1 MADFKW
7 GILGPG
13 RIARKF
19 IECIHQLK
27 GSTLHAIASQSSKD
41 LKGLQESLH
50 AEKAYSSYEELVRDE
65 DVQAVYIATP
75 HRFHYANASL
85 CLMNGKPAVVE
96 KPVTVNRI
104 EFQRV
109 VDLSE
114 EKNIFVMEAMW
125 TRFLPVFRQIKTWL
139 DAGEIGNPELVI
151 SAFGFKAP
159 RNLEDRWLNPQLAGG
174 AVLDLSVYNVAAT
187 QMVFGKI
194 PKVITAEAVIGP
206 TGVDEMINAKLEYED
221 GGSARFMSTLLARPF
236 TSLQIWGSRGN
247 ILTETPFNSSEKATM
262 FNKSG
267 ETIFEENHKI
277 NGFEYQILEAQ
288 RCIEAGLIESP
299 LMTHKDSLDDLQIM
313 DEIRQQIGLHYPFET
328 R

>member
-13 RIARKF
+13 RIAGKF
-19 IECIHQLK
+19 AECVHQLK
-27 GSTLHAIASQSSKD
+27 GSTLHAIASLSSKD
-41 LKGLQESLH
+41 LKGLQKSLH
-50 AEKAYSSYEELVRDE
+50 AEKAYRSYEELVQDA
-65 DVQAVYIATP
+65 DIQAVYIATP
-75 HRFHYANASL
+75 HRFHYANAHL
-85 CLMNGKPAVVE
+85 CLVNGKPVLVE

-104 EFQRV
+104 EFQKL
-109 VDLSE
+109 VDLSK
-114 EKNIFVMEAMW
+114 EKNLFVMEAMW

-139 DAGEIGNPELVI
+139 DAGEIGEPELVI
-151 SAFGFKAP
+151 SALGFKAP
-159 RNLEDRWLNPQLAGG
+159 RNFEDRWLNPQLAGG
-174 AVLDLSVYNVAAT
+174 ALLDLSVYNVAAT

-194 PKVITAEAVIGP
+194 PKSITANAVIGS
-206 TGVDEMINAKLEYED
+206 TGVDEMINAGLEYED
-221 GGSARFMSTLLARPF
+221 RGSARFMSTLLARPF

-267 ETIFEENHKI
+267 ETIFEENFMI
-277 NGFEYQILEAQ
+277 NGFEYQIMEAQ

-299 LMTHKDSLDDLQIM
+299 LMTHKDSLDDLHIM
-313 DEIRQQIGLHYPFET
+313 DEIRQLIGLRYPFET

>member
-19 IECIHQLK
+19 VECIHQLK
-27 GSTLHAIASQSSKD
+27 GSKLHAVASQSSKD
-41 LKGLQESLH
+41 LRGLQENLH
-50 AEKAYSSYEELVRDE
+50 AEKAYSSYEELAQDP
-65 DVQAVYIATP
+65 DIQAVYIATP

-85 CLMNGKPAVVE
+85 CLMSGKPVLVE
-96 KPVTVNRI
+96 KPVTVNRS

-125 TRFLPVFRQIKTWL
+125 TRFLPVFRKIKTWL
-139 DAGEIGNPELVI
+139 DAGEIGDPELVI

-187 QMVFGKI
+187 QMVFGRI
-194 PKVITAEAVIGP
+194 PKSITAEAVIGP
-206 TGVDEMINAKLEYED
+206 TGVHEMINAKLEYED
-221 GGSARFMSTLLARPF
+221 RRSARFMSTLLARPF
-236 TSLQIWGSRGN
+236 ASLQIWGSNGN
-247 ILTETPFNSSEKATM
+247 ILTETPFNSSEKVTM

-277 NGFEYQILEAQ
+277 NGFEYQIMEAQ

-299 LMTHKDSLDDLQIM
+299 LMTHKDSLDDLHIM
-313 DEIRQQIGLHYPFET
+313 DEIRRQIGLHYSFET
-328 R
+328 M